1 MDLNEQQDTKRD
13 AEIFYTNLTN
23 TLSMFAKTAVDL
35 KKMSAPLFDPL
46 EEIQVELDY
55 AFSPFCLQILFKE
68 LIPNPDLQN
77 ELHSFKS
84 EATMLTPDLWDWNHI
99 ESHPT
104 WGTLR
109 KKANALLEKLG
120 VESRDYNDD
129 FSISFDSDGQVIK
142 KGKKM

>member
-1 MDLNEQQDTKRD
+1 MDLNEQQDTNRD

-68 LIPNPDLQN
+68 LITNLDLQN
-77 ELHSFKS
+77 DLQSFKS

-99 ESHPT
+99 ESHPA
-104 WGTLR
+104 WNALR
-109 KKANALLEKLG
+109 MNANALLDKLG